1 MNMGME
7 SPWTIRF
14 DGNPQ
19 VFAKDDVN
27 NVYGVAVL
35 RNIFW
40 PGWTTIGY
48 VLSNLYRKMDSLT
61 FMSEM
66 GSNSFSHLGTT
77 ILMEI

>member
-1 MNMGME
+1 MGDLTTNDPEVERLRGITEDKVPESMNMGME

-14 DGNPQ
+14 EGNPQ

-48 VLSNLYRKMDSLT
+48 VLCY
-61 FMSEM
+61 
-66 GSNSFSHLGTT
+66 
-77 ILMEI
+77 